1 MSQVVSASPTVVT
14 INSAPTKN
22 IFVRQNRPP
31 QQIFQPQH
39 NQQIFTTTQPAQATV
54 LQQQTPQL
62 QPQNSIQ
69 LQAQNSIQLQPQ
81 NSIQLQSQNSIQL
94 QQQNSIQ
101 LQNQFSQNQQISLHP
116 RMRNL
121 NHQRPPPGSVN
132 LERSYQICQAVIQN
146 SPNRHQLNCHLKP
159 PPTSLLGGN
168 AMGQKKF

>member
-1 MSQVVSASPTVVT
+1 MSQVLSASPTVVT

-39 NQQIFTTTQPAQATV
+39 NQQIFTTTQPTQATV
-54 LQQQTPQL
+54 LQQQTPQQL
-62 QPQNSIQ
+62 QPQ
-69 LQAQNSIQLQPQ
+69 QLQPQ
-81 NSIQLQSQNSIQL
+81 NLN
-94 QQQNSIQ
+94 Q

-116 RMRNL
+116 RMRSL
-121 NHQRPPPGSVN
+121 HQQRPPPGSVN

-168 AMGQKKF
+168 AMQQKKF

>member
-14 INSAPTKN
+14 INNAPTKN

-39 NQQIFTTTQPAQATV
+39 NQQIFTTTQPTQATV
-54 LQQQTPQL
+54 LQQQTTVLQQQAPQ
-62 QPQNSIQ
+62 
-69 LQAQNSIQLQPQ
+69 
-81 NSIQLQSQNSIQL
+81 QL
-94 QQQNSIQ
+94 QQQNQIQ
-101 LQNQFSQNQQISLHP
+101 IQNQFTQNQQISLQP
-116 RMRNL
+116 RMRTL

-159 PPTSLLGGN
+159 PPTSLLGGSV
-168 AMGQKKF
+168 MQQKKF